1 MWPREKMISYISN
14 GKAMIIRLIV
24 GLIRQMLLHKI
35 NQYFPQ
41 TIWTFWSIFQL
52 DLSNYA
58 TKADLEGASEVDSSN
73 LSAKSDLASLKAQ
86 VDEINVDKLNTVP
99 VDLSKLNNVV
109 NNDVIKKTLYDKLV
123 TKVNAI
129 DTGVFRLKTQM
140 ILINQV

>member
-1 MWPREKMISYISN
+1 M
-14 GKAMIIRLIV
+14 
-24 GLIRQMLLHKI
+24 
-35 NQYFPQ
+35 
-41 TIWTFWSIFQL
+41 
-52 DLSNYA
+52 
-58 TKADLEGASEVDSSN
+58 EGASEVDSSN

-86 VDEINVDKLNTVP
+86 VDEIDVDKLNTVP

-109 NNDVIKKTLYDKLV
+109 NNDVIKKTLYNKLV